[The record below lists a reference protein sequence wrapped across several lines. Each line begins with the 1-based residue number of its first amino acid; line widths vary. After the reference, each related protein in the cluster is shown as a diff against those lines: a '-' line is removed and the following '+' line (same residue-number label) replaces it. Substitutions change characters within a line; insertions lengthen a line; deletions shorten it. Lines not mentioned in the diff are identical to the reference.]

1 MPTPINKIIHYKN
14 AEKTYAH
21 NIYDLKEEYMLPY
34 AAGDYQIL
42 APEGGLR
49 RSDESRGFCN
59 QPLFNNAGFCNII
72 ENLGNKG
79 ALYIELQPGKM
90 LSEIH
95 VEPDGLM
102 TDLLITKEGG
112 LLYQFYNAS
121 DQQTVSVKVKIADD
135 KDGVYSKIKTH
146 SDDLEYRQ
154 YFLKEAMRKPGVGK
168 LQKPKVEYPDLMTAE
183 QVAEYLQISP
193 KTVRNKTSSGEIKSH
208 LIGGVRRYKKEE
220 LDA

>member
-1 MPTPINKIIHYKN
+1 MPVLINKIIRYKN
-14 AEKTYAH
+14 ADHTYAH
-21 NIYDLKEEYMLPY
+21 NIYDLEKEHLLPY

-42 APEGGLR
+42 APEGGLK
-49 RSDESRGFCN
+49 RSAESRGFCD

-72 ENLGNKG
+72 EKLGNKG

-102 TDLLITKEGG
+102 VDLLITKDGG

-121 DQQTVSVKVKIADD
+121 NQAEVSVKVKIDDD
-135 KDGVYSKIKTH
+135 KDGIYSKIKTH

-154 YFLKEAMRKPGVGK
+154 FFLKKALKKPGVEK
-168 LQKPKVEYPDLMTAE
+168 IKEPKVEYPDLMTNK
-183 QVAEYLQISP
+183 QVAEYLQIDLQ
-193 KTVRNKTSSGEIKSH
+193 TVRNKTSSGELKSVVIAG
-208 LIGGVRRYKKEE
+208 LRRYKKSD
-220 LDA
+220 L